1 MLLGLYTPALHKS
14 ALQNVFILDP
24 CMIAVFKE
32 AYAVTISLCK
42 TLCKFRG
49 YRYIFDPLLVLPLV
63 SYPNSPFRGLSVF
76 GHFDPLIESEFQNVL
91 EMFTPL

>member
-1 MLLGLYTPALHKS
+1 LDLPTRAKIWWGEGRVAFTVQGRWMLLGLYTPALHKS

-24 CMIAVFKE
+24 CMIAAFKE
-32 AYAVTISLCK
+32 AYAVAISLCK

-63 SYPNSPFRGLSVF
+63 SYPNSLF
-76 GHFDPLIESEFQNVL
+76 
-91 EMFTPL
+91 